1 MLDSLGLAAVSG
13 RSVDQRMLPKGGLDG
28 DTANTTTTTLAGEEA
43 IASPCKV
50 EKAWTVGS
58 GTYEESDTR
67 ADWLR
72 ISVTDGGRGWCSV
85 RRAGPHVWGDISIFW
100 ISCDWWRPLQ
110 ENCLCDP
117 FVHELAWQCRES
129 IPRRTGFLQA

>member
-1 MLDSLGLAAVSG
+1 MLDSSGLAVVSW
-13 RSVDQRMLPKGGLDG
+13 RSADQRLFPKGGLDG
-28 DTANTTTTTLAGEEA
+28 DTANTTTTLAGEEA

-72 ISVTDGGRGWCSV
+72 ASVTDG
-85 RRAGPHVWGDISIFW
+85 
-100 ISCDWWRPLQ
+100 
-110 ENCLCDP
+110 
-117 FVHELAWQCRES
+117 
-129 IPRRTGFLQA
+129 